1 MCVFDLYILVI
12 PFLLEFISV
21 IPMGIWSVK
30 RSKKIRKE
38 SAKPT
43 IITLTAK
50 NGEIYKDNIKL
61 NLSYSVPKNIVYID
75 NGHISGKFK
84 FYTLSF
90 SAIITGNEVNGF
102 IDFCL
107 KNNVRFLV

>member
-1 MCVFDLYILVI
+1 MYQVTVTPQFLSGKDTFRQKVPPLSWAVLIFATFILMCVFDLYILVI
-12 PFLLEFISV
+12 PLLLEFISV

-50 NGEIYKDNIKL
+50 KR
-61 NLSYSVPKNIVYID
+61 KNIQRQYKAQLIV
-75 NGHISGKFK
+75 
-84 FYTLSF
+84 
-90 SAIITGNEVNGF
+90 
-102 IDFCL
+102 
-107 KNNVRFLV
+107 